1 MRIGVPSEIKVQE
14 HRVGLVPSSVR
25 EIVACGHEVVVQ
37 SGAAVAIGMPDAEFR
52 AAGASIVGSAA
63 EVFESADL
71 IVKIKEPQSVEGA
84 LLRPGQA
91 LFTYLHLAP
100 APAQTQMLMERDVT
114 AIAYETV
121 TDDQG
126 GLPLLA
132 PMSEVAGRMSIH
144 VAAHCLEMTGGG
156 CGILMGGVAGVEP
169 AKVVILG
176 AGIVGSSAARMAVG
190 LHADVTVINRT
201 RGKLAELDR
210 EFGGQVRTLFAT
222 TEAIDRSVTDAD
234 VVVGAALVAGATA
247 PKLVTAD
254 MVKRMRRGSVLIDVS
269 IDQGGCFETSRPTTH
284 DQPTYEV
291 GGVVHYA
298 VTNMPDGVARTSALA
313 INNATLPHVLAL
325 ANQGP
330 EQALA
335 ADPHLRNGL
344 NVYQGKVTCKAVA
357 DALGLEY
364 VAAEQL
370 LAG

>member
-1 MRIGVPSEIKVQE
+1 MRVGVPSEIKVQE

-25 EIVACGHEVVVQ
+25 ELVARGHEVTVQ
-37 SGAAVAIGMPDAEFR
+37 SGAADAIGMPDGDYR
-52 AAGASIVGSAA
+52 AAGAAIVESAA
-63 EVFESADL
+63 DVFKSADL
-71 IVKIKEPQSVEGA
+71 IVKIKEPQPSEGP
-84 LLRPGQA
+84 LLRNGQT

-100 APAQTQMLMERDVT
+100 DLAQTRMLMESGVT

-121 TDDQG
+121 TDAHG

-144 VAAHCLEMTGGG
+144 VAAHYLEMTGGG
-156 CGILMGGVAGVEP
+156 RGILMGGVAGVEP

-176 AGIVGSSAARMAVG
+176 GGVVGSNAARMAVG

-201 RGKLAELDR
+201 RGKLAELDQ
-210 EFGGQVRTLFAT
+210 EFRGRVHTLFAT
-222 TEAIDRSVTDAD
+222 TEAIDRSVTGAD

-254 MVKRMRRGSVLIDVS
+254 MVKRMRKGSVMIDVS

-291 GGVVHYA
+291 DGVIHYA
-298 VTNMPDGVARTSALA
+298 VTNMPGGVARTSALA
-313 INNATLPHVLAL
+313 INNATLPYVLAL
-325 ANQGP
+325 ADQGP
-330 EQALA
+330 AQALA
-335 ADPHLRNGL
+335 ADPHLKNGL
-344 NVYQGKVTCKAVA
+344 NVYRGQITCKAVA
-357 DALGLEY
+357 DALDLNY

-370 LAG
+370 LDG